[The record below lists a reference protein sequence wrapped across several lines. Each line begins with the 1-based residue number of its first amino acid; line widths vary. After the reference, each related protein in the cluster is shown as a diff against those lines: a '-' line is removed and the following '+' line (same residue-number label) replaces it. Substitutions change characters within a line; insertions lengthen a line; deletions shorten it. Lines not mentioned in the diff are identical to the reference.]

1 MKMMYRPDE
10 STFSRRGFTLI
21 ELLVVIA
28 IIAVLIALL
37 LPAVQAAREAA
48 RRIQCTNNMKQI
60 TLAVHNYHD
69 ANGSFQMG
77 AFWNT
82 TWDNGL
88 RRTSCPFLPILPFM
102 EQANIAN
109 TYNFSQN
116 TFSALNATTKAIDI
130 ASLWCPSDPDIMNN
144 YFGYAF
150 TSYTGNL
157 GYFPQY
163 PREFAYPYGSPAWQ
177 AIISQTNGT
186 IFFYSSVKI
195 ADITDGTSNTML
207 WGERAHGFLSQAD
220 RMCYGWWIS
229 GQLADTMATTFYPL
243 NPQRKIAD
251 LGGPDAFGIQWP
263 AYVTAFSSMH
273 PGGANFSFCD
283 GSVKFIKDTINQWQL
298 IPDQDGTGSFYP
310 VGVIPPPPTYP
321 DPNPPVWT
329 LTAAARIG
337 VYQALSSRNLGEIIS
352 SDAY

>member
-1 MKMMYRPDE
+1 MKMVYRPTE
-10 STFSRRGFTLI
+10 STCVRRAFTLI

-37 LPAVQAAREAA
+37 LPAVQSAREAA
-48 RRIQCTNNMKQI
+48 RRIQCVNNMKQLG
-60 TLAVHNYHD
+60 LAVHNYHD
-69 ANGSFQMG
+69 ANGSFQLG
-77 AFWNT
+77 AYWNT

-88 RRTSCPFLPILPFM
+88 RRTCCPYLPILPYM
-102 EQANIAN
+102 EQSNIAN

-116 TFSALNATTKAIDI
+116 TFSALNATTKGIDI

-150 TSYTGNL
+150 TSYMGNL

-163 PREFAYPYGSPAWQ
+163 PREFQYPKGSPQWQ
-177 AIISQTNGT
+177 TIVNQTNGT
-186 IFFYSSVKI
+186 IYFYSNVKI

-207 WGERAHGFLSQAD
+207 WAERAHGFLSQAD

-229 GQLADTMATTFYPL
+229 GQLSDTLGSTFYPL
-243 NPQRKIAD
+243 NPQRRIQD
-251 LGGPDAFGIQWP
+251 LGGPSGFGYAWQ

-283 GSVKFIKDTINQWQL
+283 GSVHFIKDTIDQWQL
-298 IPDQDGTGSFYP
+298 VVDSENSYTP
-310 VGVIPPPPTYP
+310 VGIIPPPPGYP
-321 DPNPPVWT
+321 DGNPVWT
-329 LTAAARIG
+329 ITAGAKIG

-352 SDAY
+352 ADSF